1 MISNQPSPWSKPPH
15 ARLRHGRVIVLIQN
29 RKALHEP
36 LRQFAVHRISFRRK
50 SMMDTGRDR
59 LRDAESHIS
68 PLAPRVAL
76 PDGYNARFILE
87 KSSDRIAAQPPQ
99 FS

>member
-1 MISNQPSPWSKPPH
+1 
-15 ARLRHGRVIVLIQN
+15 
-29 RKALHEP
+29 
-36 LRQFAVHRISFRRK
+36 
-50 SMMDTGRDR
+50 MDAGRDR

-87 KSSDRIAAQPPQ
+87 KSSDRIATQPPQ
-99 FS
+99 FSKFCGGIVALRV

>member
-1 MISNQPSPWSKPPH
+1 
-15 ARLRHGRVIVLIQN
+15 
-29 RKALHEP
+29 
-36 LRQFAVHRISFRRK
+36 
-50 SMMDTGRDR
+50 MMDTGRDR

-99 FS
+99 FSEF